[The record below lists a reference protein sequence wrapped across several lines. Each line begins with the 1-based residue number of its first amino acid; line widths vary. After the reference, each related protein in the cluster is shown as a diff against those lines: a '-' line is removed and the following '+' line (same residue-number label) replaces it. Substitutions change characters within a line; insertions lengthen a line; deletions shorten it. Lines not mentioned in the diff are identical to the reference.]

1 MTPSASPSP
10 RARGTPLVT
19 PGFLAGF
26 ILVVSLFFLWA
37 IANNFNDILI
47 RQFQKALDLNRAEA
61 GLIQFVFY
69 IGYFVMALPAGM
81 IMRKFGYRAGILLGL
96 GLYAVGAL
104 LFYPAAEVRQYAAFL
119 AALFILAAGAA
130 CLETAAN
137 PYVVAFGDPSRAAQR
152 LNLAQ
157 AFNGIGA
164 VLAPILGGLFIFSG
178 VELDVS
184 ARAALSPAD
193 LDAWRASEA
202 ATVQLPYLV
211 LAGVVILVAAGVSR
225 VRLPDVRPD
234 GGTHLQPGQARSG
247 TWRRLLSNK
256 VLIGAVVAQFFYV
269 GAQVG
274 VWSYF
279 VDFATY
285 ATPQVSERNAAF
297 LLSISL
303 ALFMF
308 GRFAGAALMSR
319 APPARLLIVFA
330 VANVILCGL
339 AATLPGGLAVAALV
353 GTGLFMSIMFPT
365 LFALGVRDLGADQ
378 SLGSSLLIMSI
389 IGGALMPPLMG
400 WVSHGHG
407 GLRLALVVPMAAF
420 GVVAAFGLFY
430 RRIERT
436 AAQGVQA

>member
-1 MTPSASPSP
+1 M
-10 RARGTPLVT
+10 T

-104 LFYPAAEVRQYAAFL
+104 LFYPAAEVRQYTAFL

-178 VELDVS
+178 VELDAN

-211 LAGVVILVAAGVSR
+211 LAGVVILVAVGVSR

-234 GGTHLQPGQARSG
+234 GGTHLQPDQARSG

-256 VLIGAVVAQFFYV
+256 VLVGAVVAQFFYV

-279 VDFATY
+279 VDFTTY

-319 APPARLLIVFA
+319 ASPARLLIVFA

-339 AATLPGGLAVAALV
+339 AATLPGGMAVAAQV

-365 LFALGVRDLGADQ
+365 LFALGVRDLGPDQ

-407 GLRLALVVPMAAF
+407 GLRLALIIPMAAF

-430 RRIERT
+430 RRIERA
-436 AAQGVQA
+436 AAQGVEA